1 MIQGGDPTGTGKGGQ
16 SVWGKPFADEFD
28 SRLLH
33 SERGVLSMANS
44 GPHSNGS
51 QFFILYKSAPH
62 LNYKHSVFGRIV
74 GGLETLAVM
83 EKTPTSEEDR
93 PLKAIKIEGVTI
105 FVNPY
110 TEPDEADPEEEEK
123 AKEKDP
129 EELRREEEERQE
141 WGSWFSGPSMTA
153 AVPTQYKPGIGKYLK
168 PVASVQTK
176 DASASQAS
184 GTKAVN
190 KAQGSYGNFSN
201 W

>member
-16 SVWGKPFADEFD
+16 SVWDKPFADEFD

-33 SERGVLSMANS
+33 SERGILSMANS

-74 GGLETLAVM
+74 GGLETLAAM

-93 PLKAIKIEGVTI
+93 PLKTIKIEGVTI

-110 TEPDEADPEEEEK
+110 TEPDEDNEEEEK
-123 AKEKDP
+123 VKEKDP
-129 EELRREEEERQE
+129 EELRREEEEAQE
-141 WGSWFSGPSMTA
+141 KGSWFSGPSMSA
-153 AVPTQYKPGIGKYLK
+153 AAPTQYKAGIGKYLK
-168 PVASVQTK
+168 PVVASVQTK
-176 DASASQAS
+176 DASTSTQAS
-184 GTKAVN
+184 GAKKT
-190 KAQGSYGNFSN
+190 QSSYGNFGN